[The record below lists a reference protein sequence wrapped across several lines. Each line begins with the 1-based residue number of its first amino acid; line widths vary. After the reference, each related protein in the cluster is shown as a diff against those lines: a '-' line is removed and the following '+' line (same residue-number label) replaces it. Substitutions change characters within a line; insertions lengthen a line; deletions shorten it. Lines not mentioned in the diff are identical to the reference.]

1 MSQQLVENLPLDLNS
16 LGNAAVVDVRGFSR
30 ASVSIRTLAGAA
42 WSTAV
47 VELRASVDGKTVE
60 TLEQVYE
67 WTGQGTLWDI
77 DVKAF
82 AFVHLVVTTAEGTA
96 LKGRVS
102 VYMNGGLE

>member
-1 MSQQLVENLPLDLNS
+1 MNQLVENLPLDLNA
-16 LGNAAVVDVRGFSR
+16 LGSSAVVDVRGFTR
-30 ASVSIRTLAGAA
+30 ASVAIRTLSGAD
-42 WSTAV
+42 WNSAV

-60 TLEQVYE
+60 ELVQVYE
-67 WTGQGTLWDI
+67 WTGQGTVWDI
-77 DVKAF
+77 DVGPF